1 MMNHHLAGLLGLGY
15 LSWSGHQIHVSLP
28 ISKLLD
34 AGIEADLV
42 LFPHNLLFDHKIM
55 AKNYTQVLNNDL
67 HRFLH

>member
-1 MMNHHLAGLLGLGY
+1 MNHHLAGLLGLGY